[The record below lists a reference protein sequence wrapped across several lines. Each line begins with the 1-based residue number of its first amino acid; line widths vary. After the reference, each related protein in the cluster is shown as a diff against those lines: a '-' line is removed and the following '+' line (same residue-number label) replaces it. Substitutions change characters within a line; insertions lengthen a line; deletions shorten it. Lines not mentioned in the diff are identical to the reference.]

1 MKWSHDATSAPAA
14 LLTDDQRRA
23 QENAHGRAHR
33 KKHKSSSAGARS
45 RRAPAKKH
53 MTFKNRVRALLG
65 KPPLPDAPPK
75 RTRLFTQMLLSFIV
89 LTLVTSFVAGALNV
103 TLVRNYVQDS
113 SMETLLDRV
122 AAIADMVV
130 RPGGSLKVINVQQ
143 LDEWER
149 LTNAQ
154 VILINTD
161 MTLVTRQMLRN
172 RRLTVTMD
180 MDTTQTQA
188 VDDEGAA
195 QDAVDAEASGDASD
209 VDNTQ
214 ILSAIDYELVS
225 SILSGQTVADVRQFD
240 FMEGTWLFAGV
251 PIISGGQVDGGV
263 LLCQPLSQID
273 GVSRNISLIMSLAG
287 SISTLFAI
295 MLSLLLTQRIVQP
308 VAAMTRTAQRMA
320 NGNYGERVTI
330 PTTTEI
336 AQLGESLN
344 HLSGNLYTTIRSL
357 NQEKIKMEL
366 VLSGIGEGIMAINQI
381 GKMVHCNDAAVK
393 LLELREEDAQ
403 CDVYELTERSP
414 LIGMLIQVLE
424 TGETLDGG
432 WKNGAGQSVSATVSP
447 IRMGDDLVG
456 AVGLVRDVSEAERL
470 EQLRRDYVANI
481 SHELRTPL
489 TGIRGMVEP
498 LIDGVY
504 DTEAEKQDC
513 YHIIYQETLRL
524 ERLITDM
531 LDISRLQDGRIHIDL
546 EEMQVHG
553 VLEAAARRL
562 EKRADDEG
570 VRLIVEQGEDPIVL
584 GNEDRIM
591 QVLIILIDNALKF
604 TPAGGSVTLRTRLA
618 EGMLWLSVRDTGAGI
633 AKDDLPYIFE
643 RFYKADKSRMETR
656 GTGLGLA
663 IARLV
668 VELMGGTIWCESEL
682 GHGSTFEFSLK
693 LAGQADG
700 AADTDES
707 DKSDLQTDE
716 PDADTEPIPRPR
728 AADADAEP
736 IPRPRAADA
745 DAEPIPRSRAADA
758 DAEPIPRPRAADADA
773 EPIPRPRAADADTE
787 PVPRPRAADADA
799 EPIPRPRAADA
810 DTDPASSFRTP
821 DADEEPIPRPRAAD
835 ADAELGMEPIPRPRA
850 THEAEPTSDAVVDQ
864 PAPRRIAQS
873 ADVPVETHAER
884 ISVTALQPAAHGE
897 RASEVPAQEPAPP
910 EPVLPSV
917 SPSESLITR
926 AQLHEAA
933 VLAGI
938 DDEGMEFDE
947 LLKQL
952 LRVRRG
958 AAHGDA
964 SHAPQSTAQD
974 GAPAE
979 HSEPL
984 RPCKGRHST
993 PQ

>member
-1 MKWSHDATSAPAA
+1 MKWSHDATGAPAA
-14 LLTDDQRRA
+14 LLTDEQRRA
-23 QENAHGRAHR
+23 QESARGRGR
-33 KKHKSSSAGARS
+33 GKKHSRSAGAGARLK
-45 RRAPAKKH
+45 RAPAKKH
-53 MTFKNRVRALLG
+53 ITLKNRLRALRG

-89 LTLVTSFVAGALNV
+89 LTLVTSFIAGTLNV

-113 SMETLLDRV
+113 SMETLMDRV

-154 VILINTD
+154 VILIDTD
-161 MTLVTRQMLRN
+161 KTLVTRQLLRN

-180 MDTTQTQA
+180 LDSTQTLA
-188 VDDEGAA
+188 DASADAAAADEIESA
-195 QDAVDAEASGDASD
+195 DAEAATEESA

-225 SILSGQTVADVRQFD
+225 SILAGQTVADVRQFD
-240 FMEGTWLFAGV
+240 FMEGTWLFAGA
-251 PIISGGQVDGGV
+251 PIISGGKVDGGV

-273 GVSRNISLIMSLAG
+273 GVSRNISLIMSLAV

-414 LIGMLIQVLE
+414 MIGMLIQVLE

-432 WKNGAGQSVSATVSP
+432 WKNSAGQSVSATVSP

-456 AVGLVRDVSEAERL
+456 AVGLMRDVSEAERL

-553 VLEAAARRL
+553 LLEATLRRL
-562 EKRADDEG
+562 EKRAGDEG
-570 VRLIVEQGEDPIVL
+570 VRLIVEPGEDPVVL

-591 QVLIILIDNALKF
+591 QVLIILVDNALKF
-604 TPAGGSVTLRTRLA
+604 TPAGGSVTLRTRRA
-618 EGMLWLSVRDTGAGI
+618 EDMLWLSVRDTGAGI
-633 AKDDLPYIFE
+633 AKEDLPYIFE

-682 GHGSTFEFSLK
+682 GHGATFEFSLK
-693 LAGQADG
+693 LARPDG
-700 AADTDES
+700 AAGAT
-707 DKSDLQTDE
+707 E
-716 PDADTEPIPRPR
+716 PDAPAESDGAPEESAPEPEPDLEPIPRPR
-728 AADADAEP
+728 ASEP
-736 IPRPRAADA
+736 
-745 DAEPIPRSRAADA
+745 
-758 DAEPIPRPRAADADA
+758 
-773 EPIPRPRAADADTE
+773 DTE
-787 PVPRPRAADADA
+787 PVPRPRAS
-799 EPIPRPRAADA
+799 EP
-810 DTDPASSFRTP
+810 DPAPERPVERINVTPVTPVRAERPAGP
-821 DADEEPIPRPRAAD
+821 DA
-835 ADAELGMEPIPRPRA
+835 
-850 THEAEPTSDAVVDQ
+850 PT
-864 PAPRRIAQS
+864 
-873 ADVPVETHAER
+873 
-884 ISVTALQPAAHGE
+884 
-897 RASEVPAQEPAPP
+897 EVP
-910 EPVLPSV
+910 LPSV
-917 SPSESLITR
+917 SASESLITR

-933 VLAGI
+933 QLAGI

-947 LLKQL
+947 LLRQL

-958 AAHGDA
+958 GAHGDA
-964 SHAPQSTAQD
+964 AHSSPPQD

-979 HSEPL
+979 HGEPV
-984 RPCKGRHST
+984 RPGKGRHST
-993 PQ
+993 AQ

>member
-273 GVSRNISLIMSLAG
+273 GVSRNISLIMSLAV

-570 VRLIVEQGEDPIVL
+570 VRLIVEQGEDPVVL

-700 AADTDES
+700 DDDTDES

-745 DAEPIPRSRAADA
+745 DAEPIPRPRTADA
-758 DAEPIPRPRAADADA
+758 DTEPIPRS
-773 EPIPRPRAADADTE
+773 RAADADTE
-787 PVPRPRAADADA
+787 PTSRRAVG
-799 EPIPRPRAADA
+799 A
-810 DTDPASSFRTP
+810 DTEPASSSRTS
-821 DADEEPIPRPRAAD
+821 DADEEPIPRSRAAD

-850 THEAEPTSDAVVDQ
+850 THEAEPTSDADVGQ
-864 PAPRRIAQS
+864 PAPRRTAQS

-897 RASEVPAQEPAPP
+897 RASEVPAREPTQEPTPP

>member
-1 MKWSHDATSAPAA
+1 
-14 LLTDDQRRA
+14 
-23 QENAHGRAHR
+23 
-33 KKHKSSSAGARS
+33 
-45 RRAPAKKH
+45 

-273 GVSRNISLIMSLAG
+273 GVSRNISLIMSLAV

-570 VRLIVEQGEDPIVL
+570 VRLIVEQGEDPVVL

-693 LAGQADG
+693 LAGQ
-700 AADTDES
+700 
-707 DKSDLQTDE
+707 TDE
-716 PDADTEPIPRPR
+716 PDADT
-728 AADADAEP
+728 EP

-758 DAEPIPRPRAADADA
+758 DAEPIPRSRAADADA

-810 DTDPASSFRTP
+810 DTDPASSFRTS
-821 DADEEPIPRPRAAD
+821 DADEEPIPRSRAAD

-850 THEAEPTSDAVVDQ
+850 THEAEPTSDADIDQ
-864 PAPRRIAQS
+864 PAPRRTAQS
-873 ADVPVETHAER
+873 ADGPVETHAER

-910 EPVLPSV
+910 ETVLPSV

>member
-23 QENAHGRAHR
+23 QEDAHGRAHR

-214 ILSAIDYELVS
+214 IGAIDYELVS

-251 PIISGGQVDGGV
+251 PINMGGQVDGGV

-273 GVSRNISLIMSLAG
+273 GVSRNISLIMSLAV

-393 LLELREEDAQ
+393 LLELREEDAE

-470 EQLRRDYVANI
+470 EQLRRDYVADV

-570 VRLIVEQGEDPIVL
+570 VRLIVEQGEDPVVL

-736 IPRPRAADA
+736 IPRPRT
-745 DAEPIPRSRAADA
+745 ADA

-773 EPIPRPRAADADTE
+773 EPIPRPRAADAD
-787 PVPRPRAADADA
+787 A
-799 EPIPRPRAADA
+799 EPIPRPRTADA
-810 DTDPASSFRTP
+810 DTDPASSFRTS
-821 DADEEPIPRPRAAD
+821 DADEEPIPRSRAAD

-850 THEAEPTSDAVVDQ
+850 THEAEPTSDADVGQ
-864 PAPRRIAQS
+864 PAPRRTAQS
-873 ADVPVETHAER
+873 ADVSVEPHAER

-897 RASEVPAQEPAPP
+897 RASEVPARSHQ
-910 EPVLPSV
+910 
-917 SPSESLITR
+917 
-926 AQLHEAA
+926 EAA
-933 VLAGI
+933 QKPRRRSRCCLAS
-938 DDEGMEFDE
+938 
-947 LLKQL
+947 
-952 LRVRRG
+952 
-958 AAHGDA
+958 AH
-964 SHAPQSTAQD
+964 PN
-974 GAPAE
+974 
-979 HSEPL
+979 
-984 RPCKGRHST
+984 R
-993 PQ
+993 